1 MQGFQY
7 YNNYIYFTWGDIIKS
22 LFKAVAT
29 LTIFSIITKFLGF
42 AFRLYLSRILPTSV
56 LGMYTIAASVCLVL
70 ETIVGAGIPLVISRY
85 TATNIVQNN
94 KNKSYSVVSA
104 GLIWCLSL
112 STIIITIVLFCNNIF
127 NRIFTDKDT
136 YIILLSMLP
145 TIFFTALYTPFKGYL
160 WGEERYFAVSF
171 IELMEQMIRI
181 SSCIILFTFFKN
193 ISIILPAG
201 LGLSIACALS
211 CIIGIIIFFCVGGK
225 LSNPH
230 GYIKQ
235 VFITTAPLTAT
246 RVAGSFMT
254 PLINIILPFSL
265 IAIGYSNSQ
274 AMSEIGIALGMT
286 LPLLFVPSAVTMS
299 LGMAITPKLAT
310 LKQTNKNFALCNQI
324 NSSITFTLYSS
335 ILFVPLFFGL
345 GNEVCSFLYG
355 NMQAGIYLEKFAWL
369 IIPMGLSQISTSI
382 LNSLGEEKSSFK
394 YFLIS
399 SCVIIALI
407 ATLPKIAGISALF
420 IALGMGNMLTF
431 TLNILKINK
440 ITGKKGTYMRKCTI
454 MTIISLVV
462 GYFINLVYN
471 VLIFVF
477 PNVVTLLLCF
487 PISVVT
493 LFVMLMCFGLIDF
506 ELINNITKKLKS
518 KSIKAK

>member
-1 MQGFQY
+1 M
-7 YNNYIYFTWGDIIKS
+7 
-22 LFKAVAT
+22 AT

-85 TATNIVQNN
+85 TATNIVKNN
-94 KNKSYSVVSA
+94 KSKSYSIVSA

-112 STIIITIVLFCNNIF
+112 SIIIISIVLLCNNLF
-127 NRIFTDKDT
+127 NFIFTDKDT

-171 IELMEQMIRI
+171 IELMEQVIRI
-181 SSCIILFTFFKN
+181 ISCIMFFVFFKN

-211 CIIGIIIFFCVGGK
+211 SIIGIIIFFCVGGK

-235 VFITTAPLTAT
+235 VFTTTAPLTAT
-246 RVAGSFMT
+246 RVASSFMT

-299 LGMAITPKLAT
+299 LGMALIPKLAT
-310 LKQTNKNFALCNQI
+310 LKQENNNYALCNQI

-345 GNEVCSFLYG
+345 GNEVCTFLYG
-355 NMQAGIYLEKFAWL
+355 NMQAGIYLERFAWL

-382 LNSLGEEKSSFK
+382 LNSLGAEKSSFK

-399 SCVIIALI
+399 SSVIIVLV
-407 ATLPKIAGISALF
+407 ATLPRIAGISALF
-420 IALGMGNMLTF
+420 IALGIGNMLTF
-431 TLNILKINK
+431 ALSIIKINK
-440 ITGKKGTYMRKCTI
+440 ITGRKGTYVRKCAA
-454 MTIISLVV
+454 MTIISIIV
-462 GYFINLVYN
+462 GYFTNLVYN
-471 VLIFVF
+471 VLIFAF
-477 PNVVTLLLCF
+477 PNMIALLLCSA
-487 PISVVT
+487 ISVIT

-506 ELINNITKKLKS
+506 ELINNIAQKLKS
-518 KSIKAK
+518 NRIKMK